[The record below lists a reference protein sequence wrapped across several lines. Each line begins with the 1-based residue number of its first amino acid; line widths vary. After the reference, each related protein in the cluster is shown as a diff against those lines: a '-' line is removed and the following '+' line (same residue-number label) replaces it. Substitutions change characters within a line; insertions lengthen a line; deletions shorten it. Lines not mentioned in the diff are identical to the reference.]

1 MHSHIS
7 PHFAAILNSFIAP
20 SNIVTDYD
28 PKPVPVRSWDWCATL
43 VGYDAGD
50 PIGYGET
57 EQAAIAD
64 LKHKME
70 SNDE

>member
-1 MHSHIS
+1 MHSHIH

-20 SNIVTDYD
+20 RIVTEHV
-28 PKPVPVRSWDWCATL
+28 KPPIPIRSMDWRATQD
-43 VGYDAGD
+43 GYEPGD
-50 PIGYGET
+50 PVGYGET